1 MLESNRLD
9 DLNQPPALAG
19 RPPLPGQLKVVGYGN
34 LVVGPL
40 LAIVNLVVVSASIS
54 ELERRNAP
62 EGISTFF
69 EINIA
74 IFCVLGTLLVIGGV
88 GLIRNRRWGRIWS
101 LIAGVSCL
109 LSLMAVSV
117 MNNIMQSLLRTGAI
131 PLRPGQQSFYFR
143 GVSGVTGFAPL
154 YGILIIVLL
163 MLPAAREW
171 ARGSTTT
178 QSTGDGTGFAGP
190 DAAPA
195 ASRPTSGLAIASLVC
210 SLIPFALITQI
221 AGLTLGIIALAKIR
235 KSQGTLG
242 GKGFAIAGVIISSLA
257 ILFIGGILAFIGL
270 SGGFK

>member
-1 MLESNRLD
+1 S
-9 DLNQPPALAG
+9 NQPPALAG
-19 RPPLPGQLKVVGYGN
+19 RPPLPGQLRVVGYGN

-40 LAIVNLVVVSASIS
+40 LAIVNLFVVGASIS

-62 EGISTFF
+62 EGLSTFF
-69 EINIA
+69 EINIV
-74 IFCVLGTLLVIGGV
+74 IFCVLGALLVIGGV

-101 LIAGVSCL
+101 LIGGVSCL

-117 MNNIMQSLLRTGAI
+117 MNNIMQSLLSSGAI
-131 PLRPGQQSFYFR
+131 PLRPGQQSFYFK
-143 GVSGVTGFAPL
+143 GVSGVTGLAPL

-163 MLPAAREW
+163 LLPAAREW
-171 ARGSTTT
+171 ARGGAT
-178 QSTGDGTGFAGP
+178 QGTSDGTGLVGA

-221 AGLTLGIIALAKIR
+221 AGLILGIIALVKIR

-242 GKGFAIAGVIISSLA
+242 GKGFATAGVIISSLA
-257 ILFIGGILAFIGL
+257 ILFIGGVIAIIGL